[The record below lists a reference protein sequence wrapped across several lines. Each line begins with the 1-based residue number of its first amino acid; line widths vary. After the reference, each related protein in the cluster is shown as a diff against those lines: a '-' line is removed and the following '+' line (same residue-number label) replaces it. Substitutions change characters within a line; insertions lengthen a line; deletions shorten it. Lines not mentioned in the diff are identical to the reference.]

1 MTPDPEPAEPR
12 PIRAPRNLAAADR
25 LAGFHHEVGFFIQPE
40 QSGAG
45 FCTVSGK
52 VEPRHLNINRVV
64 HGGVYATILD
74 TAMGGAV
81 VTTLSDGETTA
92 TTSLYVEFLRSAR
105 EGDLLIARGNL
116 LRRGRHLAFVEGH
129 LTDAQGRALAQGHGT
144 WYIWS
149 PEERAQSRRAH
160 HDGPHPP
167 VTAEPKPVEVP
178 HRPHP

>member
-1 MTPDPEPAEPR
+1 MANRSGSSEPR
-12 PIRAPRNLAAADR
+12 PTRSPRNLAQADR
-25 LAGFHHEVGFFIQPE
+25 LGGFHHEVGFSIDPA
-40 QSGAG
+40 QSGEG

-52 VEPRHLNINRVV
+52 VESRHLNINQIV

-105 EGDLLIARGNL
+105 EGDELIARGNL

-129 LTDAQGRALAQGHGT
+129 LTDAQGRALSQGHGT
-144 WYIWS
+144 WYIWA
-149 PEERAQSRRAH
+149 PEQRGERARSKPARR
-160 HDGPHPP
+160 
-167 VTAEPKPVEVP
+167 
-178 HRPHP
+178 